1 MKTCK
6 YCGGEMEDGQTVCPA
21 CGKED
26 TLQPAAAEP
35 DAQEAPAEEAA
46 TELPQEAPAAEEAA
60 PAEEAASEEAAPA
73 EEAASEQPREPER
86 KKGMS
91 GTSAVAL
98 AVAAV
103 ILVAAIVAVLVM
115 NGKKKDQ
122 ELNPSAEASE
132 STAETTVETTEAT
145 IPADGDPNDVTCKGS
160 YTGTEEEVKAAAD
173 TVVATAGDRVLT
185 NGQLQVHYW
194 LAAQNFYS
202 QYGSYAA
209 YFGLDASQPLDT
221 QTCGMVENRTW
232 QQYFLEQ
239 ALSSWKVYEA
249 IYRSAQENGFQI
261 SEELQNELDTIETG
275 LEETAQKNG
284 YGTAEDMIHKN
295 FGPGASV
302 ADYKAFWDLYYRSS
316 GYYTEV
322 NASFA
327 PTEQELEEYFNAH
340 EADYAEKGL
349 TKDTHTVDVRHI
361 LITPE
366 STPVDGSTTGET
378 TISDEAWADAEAKA
392 KEILSQ
398 YLAGDKTEDS
408 FATLANENSQD
419 PGSNTNGGLY
429 TGVSQGQMVEAFD
442 AWCFDDGR
450 QVGDTDI
457 VKTSYGYHVM
467 LYCGSATVWQEQVKS
482 DILTEK
488 TNNFVEEALAANPTT
503 IDYSAIKLGST
514 QAD

>member
-1 MKTCK
+1 
-6 YCGGEMEDGQTVCPA
+6 MEDGQTVCPA

-26 TLQPAAAEP
+26 TLQPAAVEP

-46 TELPQEAPAAEEAA
+46 TELPQEAPAAEEAT
-60 PAEEAASEEAAPA
+60 PAEEAAP

-98 AVAAV
+98 AAAAV

-132 STAETTVETTEAT
+132 STVETTVETTEAT

-429 TGVSQGQMVEAFD
+429 TGVSQGDTVEAFD

-467 LYCGSATVWQEQVKS
+467 LYCGSATVWQDQVKS

-503 IDYSAIKLGST
+503 IDYSAIKLGAT
-514 QAD
+514 QAN

>member
-1 MKTCK
+1 
-6 YCGGEMEDGQTVCPA
+6 MEDGQTVCPA

-26 TLQPAAAEP
+26 TLQPAALEP
-35 DAQEAPAEEAA
+35 DA
-46 TELPQEAPAAEEAA
+46 QEAPAAEEAA

-132 STAETTVETTEAT
+132 STVETTVETTEAT

-160 YTGTEEEVKAAAD
+160 YTDTEEEVKAAAD

-429 TGVSQGQMVEAFD
+429 TGVSQGDTVEAFD

-503 IDYSAIKLGST
+503 IDYSAIKLGAT
-514 QAD
+514 QAN

>member
-1 MKTCK
+1 MKNCK
-6 YCGGEMEDGQTVCPA
+6 YCGGSMEDEQTVCPA
-21 CGKED
+21 CGKEN
-26 TLQPAAAEP
+26 TQEPETAQPSAEKAP
-35 DAQEAPAEEAA
+35 AEETPVEEAPAEQ
-46 TELPQEAPAAEEAA
+46 TQEPAAEDT
-60 PAEEAASEEAAPA
+60 PAEEPKAP
-73 EEAASEQPREPER
+73 E
-86 KKGMS
+86 KKGLS

-103 ILVAAIVAVLVM
+103 ILLAAVVAVLVM
-115 NGKKKDQ
+115 NGKKKDEQ
-122 ELNPSAEASE
+122 LNPSAEASE
-132 STAETTVETTEAT
+132 STAETTEAT
-145 IPADGDPNDVTCKGS
+145 IPADGSPDDVTCKGS
-160 YTGTEEEVKAAAD
+160 YTGTDEEVKAAAD

-185 NGQLQVHYW
+185 NGQLQIHYW

-202 QYGSYAA
+202 NYGAYAA
-209 YFGLDASQPLDT
+209 YFGLDVSQPLDT
-221 QTCGMVENRTW
+221 QTCGMAENRTW

-249 IYRSAQENGFQI
+249 MYRSAEENGFQV
-261 SEELQNELDTIETG
+261 SADVQDELDTLETS
-275 LEETAQKNG
+275 LEESAQKND

-327 PTEQELEEYFNAH
+327 PTDQEIEEYFNAH
-340 EADYAEKGL
+340 EAEYAEKGL

-392 KEILSQ
+392 QEILDQ

-408 FATLANENSQD
+408 FAALANENSQD

-429 TGVSQGQMVEAFD
+429 TGVSQGQMVDTFD
-442 AWCFDDGR
+442 AWCFDDAR
-450 QVGDTDI
+450 QVGDTGI

-467 LYCGSATVWQEQVKS
+467 LYCGSNTIWQDQVKS

-503 IDYSAIKLGST
+503 IDYSAIKLGIT
-514 QAD
+514 QAN

>member
-1 MKTCK
+1 
-6 YCGGEMEDGQTVCPA
+6 MEDGQTVCPA

-26 TLQPAAAEP
+26 KLQPASVEL
-35 DAQEAPAEEAA
+35 DAQEAPEAA
-46 TELPQEAPAAEEAA
+46 AELPQEAPAAEEAA
-60 PAEEAASEEAAPA
+60 PADEEAAPA

-132 STAETTVETTEAT
+132 STVETTVETTEAT

-340 EADYAEKGL
+340 EADYAGKGL

-514 QAD
+514 QAE

>member
-1 MKTCK
+1 
-6 YCGGEMEDGQTVCPA
+6 MEDGQTVCPA

-26 TLQPAAAEP
+26 TLQPAAVEP
-35 DAQEAPAEEAA
+35 DAQEAPEAA

-103 ILVAAIVAVLVM
+103 ILVAAVVAVLVM

-132 STAETTVETTEAT
+132 STVETTEAT
-145 IPADGDPNDVTCKGS
+145 IPADGDPNDATCKGS

-194 LAAQNFYS
+194 LAAQNFYT

-514 QAD
+514 QAE

>member
-26 TLQPAAAEP
+26 TLQPAAVEP
-35 DAQEAPAEEAA
+35 SAEEVPVEETA
-46 TELPQEAPAAEEAA
+46 TELPQEAPAA
-60 PAEEAASEEAAPA
+60 EEAAPA

-98 AVAAV
+98 AAAAV

-115 NGKKKDQ
+115 NGKKKEE

-132 STAETTVETTEAT
+132 STVETTAETTEAT

-366 STPVDGSTTGET
+366 STSVDGSTTGET

-408 FATLANENSQD
+408 FAALANENSQD

-514 QAD
+514 QAE

>member
-1 MKTCK
+1 MFRVPPCA
-6 YCGGEMEDGQTVCPA
+6 V
-21 CGKED
+21 
-26 TLQPAAAEP
+26 PAAEDAVEP
-35 DAQEAPAEEAA
+35 AAEEAA
-46 TELPQEAPAAEEAA
+46 TELPQEAPGAEEAA
-60 PAEEAASEEAAPA
+60 PSEEAAPA

-132 STAETTVETTEAT
+132 STVENTVETTEAT

>member
-1 MKTCK
+1 
-6 YCGGEMEDGQTVCPA
+6 MEDGQTVCPA

-26 TLQPAAAEP
+26 TVQPAAVEPSAE
-35 DAQEAPAEEAA
+35 EAPEAA

-60 PAEEAASEEAAPA
+60 PAEEATPAEEAAT

-98 AVAAV
+98 AAAAV

-115 NGKKKDQ
+115 NGKKKEE

-132 STAETTVETTEAT
+132 STVETTVETTEAT

-419 PGSNTNGGLY
+419 SGSNTNGGLY
-429 TGVSQGQMVEAFD
+429 TGVSQGDTVEAFD

-467 LYCGSATVWQEQVKS
+467 LYCGSATVWQAQVKS

-503 IDYSAIKLGST
+503 IDYSAIKLGAT
-514 QAD
+514 QAN

>member
-1 MKTCK
+1 
-6 YCGGEMEDGQTVCPA
+6 MEDGQTVCPA

-26 TLQPAAAEP
+26 TLQPAALEP
-35 DAQEAPAEEAA
+35 DAQEAPAEETA
-46 TELPQEAPAAEEAA
+46 TELPQEAPAA
-60 PAEEAASEEAAPA
+60 EEAAPA

-115 NGKKKDQ
+115 NGKKKEE

-132 STAETTVETTEAT
+132 STVETTVETTEAT

-209 YFGLDASQPLDT
+209 YFGLDASKPLDT

-398 YLAGDKTEDS
+398 YLAGDQTEDS

-450 QVGDTDI
+450 QVGDIDI

-514 QAD
+514 QAE

>member
-1 MKTCK
+1 
-6 YCGGEMEDGQTVCPA
+6 MEDGQTVCPA

-26 TLQPAAAEP
+26 TVQPAAVEP
-35 DAQEAPAEEAA
+35 DAQEAPLEEAA

-60 PAEEAASEEAAPA
+60 PV

-132 STAETTVETTEAT
+132 STVETTAETTEAT

-442 AWCFDDGR
+442 AWCFDDAR

>member
-26 TLQPAAAEP
+26 TLQPAAVEP
-35 DAQEAPAEEAA
+35 SAEEVPVEETA
-46 TELPQEAPAAEEAA
+46 TELPQEAPAA
-60 PAEEAASEEAAPA
+60 EEAAPA

-132 STAETTVETTEAT
+132 STVETTVETTEAT

-209 YFGLDASQPLDT
+209 YYGPDASKPLDT
-221 QTCGMVENRTW
+221 QTCGVVENRTW

-408 FATLANENSQD
+408 FAALANENSQD

-429 TGVSQGQMVEAFD
+429 TGVSQGDTVEAFD

-467 LYCGSATVWQEQVKS
+467 LYCGSATVWQDQVKS
-482 DILTEK
+482 AILTEK
-488 TNNFVEEALAANPTT
+488 THNFMEEALAANPTT

-514 QAD
+514 QAE

>member
-1 MKTCK
+1 M
-6 YCGGEMEDGQTVCPA
+6 
-21 CGKED
+21 
-26 TLQPAAAEP
+26 
-35 DAQEAPAEEAA
+35 
-46 TELPQEAPAAEEAA
+46 
-60 PAEEAASEEAAPA
+60 
-73 EEAASEQPREPER
+73 
-86 KKGMS
+86 
-91 GTSAVAL
+91 
-98 AVAAV
+98 
-103 ILVAAIVAVLVM
+103 
-115 NGKKKDQ
+115 
-122 ELNPSAEASE
+122 
-132 STAETTVETTEAT
+132 
-145 IPADGDPNDVTCKGS
+145 
-160 YTGTEEEVKAAAD
+160 
-173 TVVATAGDRVLT
+173 
-185 NGQLQVHYW
+185 
-194 LAAQNFYS
+194 
-202 QYGSYAA
+202 
-209 YFGLDASQPLDT
+209 
-221 QTCGMVENRTW
+221 
-232 QQYFLEQ
+232 
-239 ALSSWKVYEA
+239 YEA

-467 LYCGSATVWQEQVKS
+467 LYCGSAAVWQEQVKS

-503 IDYSAIKLGST
+503 IDYSAIKLGAT
-514 QAD
+514 QAN

>member
-1 MKTCK
+1 
-6 YCGGEMEDGQTVCPA
+6 MEDGQTVCPA

-26 TLQPAAAEP
+26 TVQPAAVEPSAE
-35 DAQEAPAEEAA
+35 EAPLEEAA

-98 AVAAV
+98 AAAAV

-132 STAETTVETTEAT
+132 STVETTVETTEAT

-194 LAAQNFYS
+194 LAAQSFYS

-209 YFGLDASQPLDT
+209 YYGPDASQPLDT

-284 YGTAEDMIHKN
+284 YGTAEEMIHKN

-408 FATLANENSQD
+408 FAALANENSQD

-429 TGVSQGQMVEAFD
+429 TGVSQGDTVEAFD

-467 LYCGSATVWQEQVKS
+467 LYCGSATVWQAQVKS
-482 DILTEK
+482 AILTEK
-488 TNNFVEEALAANPTT
+488 THNFMEEALAANPTT
-503 IDYSAIKLGST
+503 IDYSAIKLGAT
-514 QAD
+514 QAN

>member
-1 MKTCK
+1 
-6 YCGGEMEDGQTVCPA
+6 MEDGQTVCPA

-26 TLQPAAAEP
+26 TLQPAALEP
-35 DAQEAPAEEAA
+35 DA
-46 TELPQEAPAAEEAA
+46 QEAPAAEEAA

-132 STAETTVETTEAT
+132 STVETTVETTEAT

-160 YTGTEEEVKAAAD
+160 YTDTEEEVKAAAD

-429 TGVSQGQMVEAFD
+429 TGVSQGDTVEAFD

-467 LYCGSATVWQEQVKS
+467 LYCGSATVWQEQVKN

-503 IDYSAIKLGST
+503 IDYSAIKLGAT
-514 QAD
+514 QAN

>member
-26 TLQPAAAEP
+26 TVQPTAVEPSAE
-35 DAQEAPAEEAA
+35 EVPAEEAA
-46 TELPQEAPAAEEAA
+46 TELPQEAPAA
-60 PAEEAASEEAAPA
+60 EEAAPA

-98 AVAAV
+98 AAAAV

-132 STAETTVETTEAT
+132 STVETTVETTEAT

-429 TGVSQGQMVEAFD
+429 TGVSQGDTVEAFD

-467 LYCGSATVWQEQVKS
+467 LYCGSATVWQDQVKS

-514 QAD
+514 QAE

>member
-1 MKTCK
+1 
-6 YCGGEMEDGQTVCPA
+6 MEDGQTVCPA

-26 TLQPAAAEP
+26 TVQPAAVEP
-35 DAQEAPAEEAA
+35 DAQEAPLEEAA

-73 EEAASEQPREPER
+73 EEAEQPREPER
-86 KKGMS
+86 KKSMS

-103 ILVAAIVAVLVM
+103 ILVAAVVAVLVM

-132 STAETTVETTEAT
+132 STVETTVETTEAT
-145 IPADGDPNDVTCKGS
+145 IPADGDPDDVTCKGS

-429 TGVSQGQMVEAFD
+429 TGVSQGQMVDAFD

-467 LYCGSATVWQEQVKS
+467 LYCGSAAVWQTQVKN

-514 QAD
+514 QAE

>member
-6 YCGGEMEDGQTVCPA
+6 YCGGEMEDGQNVCPA

-26 TLQPAAAEP
+26 TLQPAALEP
-35 DAQEAPAEEAA
+35 SAQEAPVEETA
-46 TELPQEAPAAEEAA
+46 TELPQEAPAAGEAA

-98 AVAAV
+98 AAAAV
-103 ILVAAIVAVLVM
+103 ILVAAVVAVLVM

-132 STAETTVETTEAT
+132 STVETTVETT

-429 TGVSQGQMVEAFD
+429 TGVSQGDTVEAFD

-467 LYCGSATVWQEQVKS
+467 LYCGSATVWQDQVKS

-503 IDYSAIKLGST
+503 IDYSAIKLGAT
-514 QAD
+514 QAN

>member
-1 MKTCK
+1 
-6 YCGGEMEDGQTVCPA
+6 MEDGQTVCPA

-26 TLQPAAAEP
+26 TLQSASVEL
-35 DAQEAPAEEAA
+35 DAQEAPAEETA
-46 TELPQEAPAAEEAA
+46 TELSQEAPAAEEAA
-60 PAEEAASEEAAPA
+60 PAEEAATA

-132 STAETTVETTEAT
+132 STVETTVETTEAT

-194 LAAQNFYS
+194 LAAQNFYT

-408 FATLANENSQD
+408 FAALANENSQD

>member
-1 MKTCK
+1 
-6 YCGGEMEDGQTVCPA
+6 MEDGQTVCPA

-26 TLQPAAAEP
+26 TLQPAALEP

-60 PAEEAASEEAAPA
+60 PV

-132 STAETTVETTEAT
+132 STVETTAETTEAT

-503 IDYSAIKLGST
+503 IDYSAIKLGAT
-514 QAD
+514 QAN